1 MDYSGTNEKKW
12 LFMNIIN
19 GISDDFII
27 SKGVFD
33 QKGEIE
39 YNANENVSNEEMFQN
54 SNLNLNIIK
63 DLNETLSSDDRDYKT
78 SCTQKNECKPYITYK
93 PTEENEEKTGL
104 IIDKIQKDVDAL
116 NVSIV
121 DKIGAIIDER
131 LAALKRRIVALLIL
145 CTTAGCA
152 LWSILSKLSALILRK
167 ADRGKRRRYN

>member
-19 GISDDFII
+19 GINDDFII

-39 YNANENVSNEEMFQN
+39 YNANENVSNEEMFQK

-93 PTEENEEKTGL
+93 PTEENESSFKCNYYLNKLYRL
-104 IIDKIQKDVDAL
+104 INL
-116 NVSIV
+116 F
-121 DKIGAIIDER
+121 
-131 LAALKRRIVALLIL
+131 L
-145 CTTAGCA
+145 
-152 LWSILSKLSALILRK
+152 
-167 ADRGKRRRYN
+167 